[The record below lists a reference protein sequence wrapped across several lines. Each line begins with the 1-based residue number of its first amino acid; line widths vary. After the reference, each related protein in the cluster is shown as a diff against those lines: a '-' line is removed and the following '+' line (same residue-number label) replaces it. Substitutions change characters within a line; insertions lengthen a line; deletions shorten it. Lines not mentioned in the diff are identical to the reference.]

1 MVKENEELKK
11 QVTEHR
17 AKNDAIIIR
26 EIDRQQ
32 KEKKRQKDE
41 IEALKRIKQLLMV
54 PFPVMAMK

>member
-1 MVKENEELKK
+1 MKENEELKK
-11 QVTEHR
+11 QVTEQR
-17 AKNDAIIIR
+17 AKNDIIEIQ

-32 KEKKRQKDE
+32 QEKKRQKDE